1 MTLHRGAAAKISAA
15 MDDPSSPI
23 YGKCQVLATPTSG
36 SSTTSWTRGQL
47 RDGVESRQVV
57 RLVSGVASVADAG
70 GMDQRAVDPMLD
82 IVIDG
87 ILRDSATS

>member
-1 MTLHRGAAAKISAA
+1 

-23 YGKCQVLATPTSG
+23 YGKCQMLGEANDRVITHLIDVNA
-36 SSTTSWTRGQL
+36 L
-47 RDGVESRQVV
+47 RDGVEPHQVV
-57 RLVSGVASVADAG
+57 RLVSGVATVVDQAG
-70 GMDQRAVDPMLD
+70 LDPEQARPMLG